1 VEGFVIAIVGA
12 KAEEPPWPKP
22 GDTLGDQLRRLDG
35 CGSIS
40 RSPTPLSPN
49 DKLRHPLKWQGNPF
63 EAITVTDSTYGLGDR
78 RGRRRRWTAVDTTM
92 LQLVRLV
99 MDEEWNAKQAGAILS
114 ELVGEEEAV
123 LAQLGARVRRAH
135 YDRSSTISER
145 AVATLE
151 TLECP

>member
-1 VEGFVIAIVGA
+1 
-12 KAEEPPWPKP
+12 
-22 GDTLGDQLRRLDG
+22 
-35 CGSIS
+35 
-40 RSPTPLSPN
+40 
-49 DKLRHPLKWQGNPF
+49 
-63 EAITVTDSTYGLGDR
+63 
-78 RGRRRRWTAVDTTM
+78 M